1 MKKRFC
7 FDDYDSSDVMIC
19 QTREDAESFMDFLHE
34 SGYRWSDGGRYSNN
48 KRYYD
53 EDDIGTGYRFKL
65 GYYSSASYYLSN
77 TEEQFNI
84 VYYDDFEWGDDA
96 VSASELTYDQLFD

>member
-7 FDDYDSSDVMIC
+7 FDDYDSSGIMIC

-34 SGYRWSDGGRYSNN
+34 SGYRWADGTSYVRRKLLYE
-48 KRYYD
+48 D
-53 EDDIGTGYRFKL
+53 EPTGYRFKV
-65 GYYSSASYYLSN
+65 GYYATASFYLGD
-77 TEEQFNI
+77 TEEQYNI

-96 VSASELTYDQLFD
+96 ISPQLTYDQLFD